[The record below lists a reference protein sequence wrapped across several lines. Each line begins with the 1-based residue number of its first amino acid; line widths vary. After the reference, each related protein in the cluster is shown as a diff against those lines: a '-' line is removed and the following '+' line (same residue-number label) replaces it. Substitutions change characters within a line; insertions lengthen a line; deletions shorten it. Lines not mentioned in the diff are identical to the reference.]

1 MTLQVSRGICTTG
14 ACPAVVG
21 ERENSAR
28 WTRMAAGFLVA
39 LAALLVLGA
48 SAAWAQ
54 DKPPLPNLTLPDISI
69 KEGAG
74 GKAIAYPLQVLI
86 LMTVLSLAP
95 YILIMTTSFIRI
107 SIVLSFLRT
116 AMGTQQVPPT
126 QVLMALSLFMTM
138 YIMAPVAQR
147 INDTAVKP
155 YFQATAGQ
163 PKMQQGEFLQK
174 AVGPLQDF
182 MFANCRQTD
191 IIFFFKFAKQKRP
204 DKVEK
209 AADVPIYIL
218 LPAYVVSEIKTAFAI
233 GFLLYIPFLVI
244 DMVVASVL
252 MSMGMFMLSPM
263 TISLPFK
270 LLLFVMIN
278 GWEIIIGGLIRSF
291 NQPTWPA
298 TPSG

>member
-1 MTLQVSRGICTTG
+1 MILQVSRGVRVTG
-14 ACPAVVG
+14 GSPSPGG
-21 ERENSAR
+21 ERGLAWR
-28 WTRMAAGFLVA
+28 RHRLVA
-39 LAALLVLGA
+39 GTLLAVTGLLLAGA

-54 DKPPLPNLTLPDISI
+54 DSPPPIPNITLPDISI

-74 GKAIAYPLQVLI
+74 GKTIAYPLQVLI

-147 INDTAVKP
+147 INETAVKP
-155 YFQATAGQ
+155 YFQGTGGG
-163 PKMQQGEFLQK
+163 PKMKQGEFIEK

-182 MFANCRQTD
+182 MYANCRKTD
-191 IIFFFKFAKQKRP
+191 IVFFFKFAKQKLP
-204 DKVEK
+204 EKVEK
-209 AADVPIYIL
+209 ATDVPIYIL

-278 GWEIIIGGLIRSF
+278 GWEIIIGGLIKSF

-298 TPSG
+298 APS